1 MTSIPY
7 AGPAGIG
14 QAGSPLAP
22 PAPPAP
28 IAEHDQPNPDEV
40 FAPGELG
47 YYTFADPRTPAAPP
61 RTQVIA
67 VTHVDDQHVHGLVLG
82 DAKDLA
88 SFGHGT
94 LTHAHPAAG

>member
-7 AGPAGIG
+7 AGPAGSG
-14 QAGSPLAP
+14 QLGAPLAP
-22 PAPPAP
+22 PPAPPLP
-28 IAEHDQPNPDEV
+28 TEHAQPNPDEV
-40 FAPGELG
+40 WAPGELG
-47 YYTFADPRTPAAPP
+47 YYTWQDPRTPASEP
-61 RTQVIA
+61 RVQVVA

-94 LTHAHPAAG
+94 LTHQHPAAG